1 MRRIHRE
8 ILNDSDR
15 QAYDAAQESPVTIL
29 QIGEGNFLRGF
40 FDWMIHRS
48 REQGLFHGSIALTQ
62 PRPGGKL
69 KIEKLAAQNGLYTLV
84 TRGLE
89 NGERVERKEII
100 SSFSRV
106 FDPYGDWN
114 QFAEIAE
121 SPSLRFVVSNTTEA
135 GLVYTPEQ
143 LLEGTPVQSFP
154 GKMTWLLYHRFK
166 ALGGTADSGLIFLP
180 CELLERNGDTL
191 RQCVLKYC
199 QSWSLPDEFTQWVM
213 EHNRF
218 LNSLVDRIVTGYP
231 SDQAEAWFEEWG
243 YQDAM
248 LNTAEPYYFW
258 AIEAGQELEAE
269 LPLQRAGLNIQ
280 WVDDLRPYQLRKV
293 RILNGAHT
301 LMTPLALL
309 HDLKIVREVMEHPRL
324 GTFVRETVA
333 NDIIPTIPLD
343 AEALNRYAESVYERF
358 LNPFIDH
365 RLSDIAMNSL
375 SKFKARVLPA
385 MITYLERGDEIPNR
399 IIEAFAALLR
409 YYKVVKGNERFTG
422 HTLNGSAYEVK
433 DDPALLELIARIW
446 AQKRP
451 LAETIFL
458 LLGLK
463 EVWAYDLS
471 SVDGLMY
478 RVTRCM
484 LDMEA
489 SAFE

>member
-8 ILNDSDR
+8 ILNDPDR
-15 QAYDAAQESPVTIL
+15 QAYDAAQESPVTVL

-48 REQGLFHGSIALTQ
+48 REQGLFRGSIALTQ
-62 PRPGGKL
+62 PRPSGKA
-69 KIEKLAAQNGLYTLV
+69 KIEKLAVQNGLYTLV

-106 FDPYGDWN
+106 FDPYSDWN

-135 GLVYTPEQ
+135 GLVYTPEP
-143 LLEGTPVQSFP
+143 LMEGTPVRSFP
-154 GKMTWLLYHRFK
+154 GKMTWLLYRRFK
-166 ALGGTADSGLIFLP
+166 ALGGAADSGLIFLP

-199 QSWSLPDEFTQWVM
+199 QSWSLPDEFIQWVM
-213 EHNRF
+213 DHNRF

-231 SDQAEAWFEEWG
+231 SEQADAWFMEWG
-243 YQDAM
+243 YEDAM

-258 AIEAGQELEAE
+258 AIEAEKELEAE
-269 LPLQRAGLNIQ
+269 LPLQRAGLNIR

-309 HDLKIVREVMEHPRL
+309 HGLKIVREVMEHPRL
-324 GTFVRETVA
+324 GTFIRETVA

-343 AEALNRYAESVYERF
+343 AEELNRYADSVYERF

-375 SKFKARVLPA
+375 SKFKGRVLPA
-385 MITYLERGDEIPNR
+385 MLTYVENGEEIPDR

-409 YYKVVKGNERFTG
+409 YYKIVKVNERFMG
-422 HTLNGSAYEVK
+422 HKLNGSDYEVK
-433 DDPALLELIARIW
+433 DDNALLEPIARIW
-446 AQKRP
+446 SHKLP
-451 LAETIFL
+451 LEETVFL
-458 LLGLK
+458 LLSLK

-471 SVDGLMY
+471 SVNELVY
-478 RVTRCM
+478 RVTRHI
-484 LDMEA
+484 LDMEV
-489 SAFE
+489 SVNE